1 MPAGSMNTFLSYV
14 ANDAIIKDPREISE
28 TLRTSPQI
36 LQEDESIESA
46 YKCGRDLFL
55 FSTKRIIKI
64 DVKGITGKS
73 VEYKSYP
80 LMYNKA
86 FK

>member
-1 MPAGSMNTFLSYV
+1 MPAGSMDKFLSYV
-14 ANDAIIKDPREISE
+14 ANDAIVQDPQAISE
-28 TLRTSPQI
+28 KLHTSPRI
-36 LQEDESIESA
+36 LQEDETLESA

-55 FSTKRIIKI
+55 FSTKRIIEI

-80 LMYNKA
+80 LRYNKA